1 MRQKRL
7 KNRLAAVPLMAVAAI
22 YLFALACIFKI
33 ETNGSFAF
41 TFAENFI
48 HLSFDDVEK
57 SFKNLNNNNFA
68 SLSEEPFFGMLFNLN
83 AYYDIKVSLYV
94 YGDALDDFTDKYQ
107 SEFFEARDWLKIGY
121 HAPSSDKNLKNYSRS
136 DAKAEY
142 QKFIDNVMR
151 IAGTL
156 EIVDNMPRL
165 QSFQGSEQALLGM
178 KDSSGGGLKG
188 FLSSDDSRNSYYL
201 SRLTNSLIFSSDK
214 NFYDKQTELYFVK
227 TDIRLDWFNSEFKI
241 EYDYQKPQYSDVYS
255 ELNYRFCEKTEIDK
269 AIIVFAH
276 EWDIYDGINVKP
288 EKLSQIKEVCRFA
301 TENDIKFS
309 FPEKMLNKKAI
320 N

>member
-178 KDSSGGGLKG
+178 KDSSGGG
-188 FLSSDDSRNSYYL
+188 
-201 SRLTNSLIFSSDK
+201 
-214 NFYDKQTELYFVK
+214 
-227 TDIRLDWFNSEFKI
+227 
-241 EYDYQKPQYSDVYS
+241 
-255 ELNYRFCEKTEIDK
+255 
-269 AIIVFAH
+269 A
-276 EWDIYDGINVKP
+276 
-288 EKLSQIKEVCRFA
+288 
-301 TENDIKFS
+301 
-309 FPEKMLNKKAI
+309 
-320 N
+320 